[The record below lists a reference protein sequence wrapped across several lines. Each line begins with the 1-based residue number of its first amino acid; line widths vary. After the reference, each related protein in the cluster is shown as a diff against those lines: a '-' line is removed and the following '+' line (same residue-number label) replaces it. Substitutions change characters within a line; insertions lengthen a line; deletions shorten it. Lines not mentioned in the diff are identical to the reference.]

1 MTTTA
6 ELLADDPL
14 WLILLKVV
22 GIFAFLV
29 LMTLFSI
36 WAERRVLGR
45 MQHRPGPNRAAPF
58 GLLQSLAEALKL
70 AYQVDIRPLLSEE
83 LWYFLSTFT
92 AASLASAC
100 NVTFTYSLTEVVPRP
115 TV

>member
-45 MQHRPGPNRAAPF
+45 MQHRPGPNRAGPF
-58 GLLQSLAEALKL
+58 GVLQSLADGLKL
-70 AYQVDIRPLLSEE
+70 A
-83 LWYFLSTFT
+83 FK
-92 AASLASAC
+92 
-100 NVTFTYSLTEVVPRP
+100 
-115 TV
+115 